1 MDYVVNSQTN
11 NYPSWISNG
20 NNILQSSW
28 GILLYVIVIAL
39 IVIVYY
45 VQKDPNNASQLLS
58 TVSNLRSSST
68 DTSISSSPNK
78 FGIFIKIFGILGILF
93 IAISFIIYLVN
104 YYSYLDSQKV
114 VLIGCSPQEGSLM
127 KTVDSILFNSS
138 NQPNGLEFAYSMWLK
153 VSNWTYNQH
162 SNKYI
167 LVKGEIA
174 PNRII
179 KSKAPAIYLTGNA
192 NNLCVEVQTY
202 DSRGNGSLMTEIVQ
216 LDNIPLKD
224 WFHLVVGVNG
234 RNLDIYVNGVLA
246 KRRVLTGVVA
256 QNKAPAN
263 IAPAID
269 GNLPGFGG
277 LISNMIYHAY
287 YPLQSDITMM
297 ADKPPVDERNKDTK
311 EKSCY

>member
-20 NNILQSSW
+20 NNFLQSTW

-45 VQKDPNNASQLLS
+45 IQKDPNNASQLLS
-58 TVSNLRSSST
+58 TVSNISST
-68 DTSISSSPNK
+68 NTDTSSPNK

-93 IAISFIIYLVN
+93 IIISIIIYMVN
-104 YYSYLDSQKV
+104 YYGYLDSQKV
-114 VLIGCSPQEGSLM
+114 VLVGCSPQDGSLM
-127 KTVDSILFNSS
+127 KTVNSILFNSS
-138 NQPNGLEFAYSMWLK
+138 NRQNGLEFAYSMWLK

-167 LVKGEIA
+167 LVKGDIA
-174 PNRII
+174 PNRTIM
-179 KSKAPAIYLTGNA
+179 SKAPSVYLTGNA

-287 YPLQSDITMM
+287 YPLQSEITMM
-297 ADKPPVDERNKDTK
+297 ADKQPVDERNKDTK